1 MSSIAQRHS
10 SEKDEVWVSEPGGR
24 SNCYSDPEGRFA
36 IVAAGS
42 HEPGQYLKMDAYS
55 AASAFIEGDFD
66 VHGDMFAAIR
76 YFSNQPHHG
85 LRHFLFSMLAKTWH
99 IRTRFFFGGSDASRS
114 IRFHY
119 DRSNEF
125 YAQFLDSRM
134 LYSAAH
140 FEEPTN
146 SLEQAQKQKLE
157 NICKD
162 LVLRSGDRF
171 LDIGCGWGGLV
182 CYAAGEFGARSFGC
196 TLSPRQFELARKAI
210 ERQKLKDTSAVELC
224 DYRALDG
231 RFDKIA
237 SVGMFEH
244 VGRSRLPEY
253 FEKIYAMLEPGGLF
267 LNRGVV
273 RRRRFSDGPD
283 TRFLQKRVFPD
294 GDLVHLDDVVREGER
309 AGFAVAGVR
318 DLRLHY
324 ALTCRRWVEN
334 LQAHAERARAFVGEA
349 PYRTWLLYLAGSAV
363 SFEDWHTG
371 AAQVLFSKPR

>member
-1 MSSIAQRHS
+1 
-10 SEKDEVWVSEPGGR
+10 
-24 SNCYSDPEGRFA
+24 
-36 IVAAGS
+36 
-42 HEPGQYLKMDAYS
+42 MDAYS
-55 AASAFIEGDFD
+55 AASAFLRGDFD
-66 VHGDMFAAIR
+66 VRGDIFAAIR

-99 IRTRFFFGGSDASRS
+99 IRTRFFFGGSDARRS

-125 YAQFLDSRM
+125 YAQFLDSSM

-140 FEEPTN
+140 FEDPAD
-146 SLEQAQKQKLE
+146 SLEKAQKRKLE
-157 NICKD
+157 RICED
-162 LVLRSGDRF
+162 LVLRPGDRF

-196 TLSPRQFELARKAI
+196 TLSSRQFEFARNTI
-210 ERQKLKDTSAVELC
+210 DRQKLEDTSAVELC

-244 VGRSRLPEY
+244 VGSSRLPEY
-253 FEKIYAMLEPGGLF
+253 FEKVYAMLEPSGLF

-273 RRRRFSDGPD
+273 RCGASSDGPD
-283 TRFLQKRVFPD
+283 TLFLQKRVFPD
-294 GDLVHLDDVVREGER
+294 GDLVHLDDVIRVGER
-309 AGFAVAGVR
+309 TGFSVVGLR
-318 DLRLHY
+318 DLRWHY

-334 LQAHAERARAFVGEA
+334 LQRNAGRCRAFVGEA
-349 PYRTWLLYLAGSAV
+349 PHRTWLLYLAGSAV
-363 SFEDWHTG
+363 NFEDGWTG
-371 AAQVLFSKPR
+371 AEQVLFSKQR